1 MLVSDL
7 FVHIRDGLGSAANA
21 RWSDAELLRVAQV
34 AVERSQAILQRNGIS
49 FGRKSLDITTTAGI
63 DAYDV
68 PGDFAAVLGMTRL
81 DTAQPMRHVSQL
93 EWDTLMS
100 AQPLSVF
107 CIDGEVLRV
116 ASAPTSA
123 VTLRLR
129 YWPTRPALT
138 LAGST
143 PWNGKLDSLLVDY
156 ARARLFN
163 TDEMDVSQD
172 VQLLQDLENNIL
184 AQFAASEPTVVQRRG
199 WLV

>member
-49 FGRKSLDITTTAGI
+49 FGRKSLDIATTAGV

-68 PGDFAAVLGMTRL
+68 PGDFAAVVSMTRT
-81 DTAQPMRHVSQL
+81 DTAQPVRHVSQV
-93 EWDTLMS
+93 EWDTLVA

-116 ASAPTSA
+116 ASAPTAA

-143 PWNGKLDSLLVDY
+143 PWGGKLDSLLVDY